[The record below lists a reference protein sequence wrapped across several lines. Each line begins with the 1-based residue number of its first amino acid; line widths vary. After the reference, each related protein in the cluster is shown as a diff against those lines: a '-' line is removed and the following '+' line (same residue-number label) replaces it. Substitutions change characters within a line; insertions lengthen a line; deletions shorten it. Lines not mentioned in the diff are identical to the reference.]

1 LFFPSEVPAL
11 FRFFSERAA
20 AAIVMFSV
28 MTLLFFYYL
37 RLAWPEDI
45 ETRRL
50 TTIAMAGTIVFGVAG
65 VILSRYCFA
74 PSSHKER

>member
-1 LFFPSEVPAL
+1 
-11 FRFFSERAA
+11 
-20 AAIVMFSV
+20 MFSV